1 MGRKLSLFALI
12 AALNLRSKGYL
23 YEKQIENSLCLL
35 ACTNHTKRC
44 ARSSG
49 SSCFYCDNQARCE
62 SKQKKHKKQSKTKRV
77 NKALK
82 KALKEDQGFAEGKL
96 DASGNPTDN
105 GTPNSEYDFATYVS
119 SLKYQ
124 SNGAVKVQMNGKVQD
139 VTLVEMDTIA
149 NKVQGLV
156 DSTLMVENVI
166 KPEDVSKGTYL
177 RFFYGQRALGHS
189 NLSDHTKFKWYT
201 D

>member
-1 MGRKLSLFALI
+1 MKNKLKIACACSLVLI
-12 AALNLRSKGYL
+12 TLSVAPAPVAQAASTVTIKQDVKASK
-23 YEKQIENSLCLL
+23 
-35 ACTNHTKRC
+35 
-44 ARSSG
+44 
-49 SSCFYCDNQARCE
+49 
-62 SKQKKHKKQSKTKRV
+62 KKHKKQSKTKRV

-124 SNGAVKVQMNGKVQD
+124 SNGEVQD

>member
-1 MGRKLSLFALI
+1 MKNKLKIACACSLALI
-12 AALNLRSKGYL
+12 TLSVAPAPVAQAASTVTIKQDVKASK
-23 YEKQIENSLCLL
+23 
-35 ACTNHTKRC
+35 
-44 ARSSG
+44 
-49 SSCFYCDNQARCE
+49 
-62 SKQKKHKKQSKTKRV
+62 KKHKKQSKTKRV

-124 SNGAVKVQMNGKVQD
+124 SNSAVKVQMNGKVQD